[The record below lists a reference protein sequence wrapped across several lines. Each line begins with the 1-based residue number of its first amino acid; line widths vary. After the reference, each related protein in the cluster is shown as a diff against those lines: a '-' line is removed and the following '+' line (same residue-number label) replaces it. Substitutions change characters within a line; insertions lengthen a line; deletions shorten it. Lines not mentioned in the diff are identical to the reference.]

1 MIRCLVHNQSIKPAQ
16 LASCEVETDREKLRY
31 FNLTLYKMPQLH
43 IKSGYSSYLGLLLT
57 VTPLDMEIQ
66 SSSVSIIS
74 ILET

>member
-1 MIRCLVHNQSIKPAQ
+1 ML
-16 LASCEVETDREKLRY
+16 
-31 FNLTLYKMPQLH
+31 QLH

-74 ILET
+74 PHLQSPDLTSQFLQLLTMKEFNHLPSQL